1 MIIDGDTL
9 DPRSAN
15 KVLIGVILPKAT
27 QSHRFIGWV
36 STVSTDGLANLASVF
51 CFRTCTR
58 PSIPRAGGLPA
69 PAA

>member
-9 DPRSAN
+9 DPRSAF
-15 KVLIGVILPKAT
+15 KMLIGVILPKA
-27 QSHRFIGWV
+27 IGWV

-51 CFRTCTR
+51 CFRTFTR